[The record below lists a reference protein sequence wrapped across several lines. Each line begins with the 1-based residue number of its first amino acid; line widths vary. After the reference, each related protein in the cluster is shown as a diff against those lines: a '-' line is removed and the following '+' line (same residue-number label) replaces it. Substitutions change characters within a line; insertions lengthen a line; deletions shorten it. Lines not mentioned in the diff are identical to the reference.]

1 MINRVRS
8 VMCISAMTI
17 LIAAGSVTIAA
28 DSATEAAIARLETER
43 INAVL
48 AGDRAVLDRI
58 FADDLSYVH
67 ASGRVD
73 TKTTM
78 LADVAAGRMKYKKF
92 DRSDVKVRAYPST
105 AIVTGKAAVDVDIDQ
120 KNLVLGILFTGV
132 YVKQADGSWRMV
144 AWQSTRIPE

>member
-1 MINRVRS
+1 MTKRLRR
-8 VMCISAMTI
+8 VMCTTAAAM
-17 LIAAGSVTIAA
+17 LMAAAA
-28 DSATEAAIARLETER
+28 TVAAESNTEAAIALLETER

-73 TKTTM
+73 TKATM
-78 LADVAAGRMKYKKF
+78 LADVSAGRMKYRKF
-92 DRSDVKVRAYPST
+92 DRSDVKVRAYAST

-120 KNLVLGILFTGV
+120 KNLVLRILFTGV
-132 YVKQADGSWRMV
+132 YVKQPDGAWRMV